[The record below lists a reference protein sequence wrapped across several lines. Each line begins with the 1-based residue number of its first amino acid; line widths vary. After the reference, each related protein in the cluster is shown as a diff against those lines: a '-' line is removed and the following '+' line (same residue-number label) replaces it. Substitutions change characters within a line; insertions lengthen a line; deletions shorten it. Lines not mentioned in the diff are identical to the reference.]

1 MRIQKA
7 DPSTVILLRL
17 LVKNKQVRLAARI
30 IFVTY
35 QTQRM
40 TKQSIK
46 LRKRQEKLMEDI
58 QVMEFMKEVNL
69 DLEEGR
75 KI

>member
-75 KI
+75 RI